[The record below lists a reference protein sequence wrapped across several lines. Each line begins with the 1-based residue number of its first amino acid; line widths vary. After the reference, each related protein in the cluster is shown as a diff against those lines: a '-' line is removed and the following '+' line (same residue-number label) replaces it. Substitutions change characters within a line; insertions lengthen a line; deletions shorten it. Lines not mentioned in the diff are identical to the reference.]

1 MDEAPLAPRLSL
13 LVQSVND
20 AGDEVVLE
28 NLRTGS
34 REYFGSLRA
43 LASAWIGEVM
53 PAGDQRSDGESA

>member
-1 MDEAPLAPRLSL
+1 MKHLWRRQSSL

-43 LASAWIGEVM
+43 LASAWIGDVM
-53 PAGDQRSDGESA
+53 PGGH